1 MMTLSWNIG
10 LWKKFGGWGCHGNR
24 NSYLVILQ
32 PTRMSWQFIFNN
44 NFCNDLVLLAH
55 LTQRVM
61 WDIAITW
68 GLLSVTFY
76 ICIFF
81 SETTGPIGTK
91 LSRNVHWMVLYKV
104 YDFLLIRSTQKKQ
117 EAQRCL
123 KGCIHINEYISEKNN
138 SGSVKSTFIHPKQMV
153 SIWYLELHLIYI
165 FCV

>member
-24 NSYLVILQ
+24 KSYLVILQ

-44 NFCNDLVLLAH
+44 NF
-55 LTQRVM
+55 RVCCT
-61 WDIAITW
+61 AS
-68 GLLSVTFY
+68 LSSVSFY
-76 ICIFF
+76 IFIFF
-81 SETTGPIGTK
+81 SETSGPIGT
-91 LSRNVHWMVLYKV
+91 SRNVHWMVPYKV

-138 SGSVKSTFIHPKQMV
+138 SGSVKSIQNKRFPFDIHLLCIVHIITKYKFSFM
-153 SIWYLELHLIYI
+153 LTMMELCPL
-165 FCV
+165 